1 MEWHCPKLYTR
12 IMVMKTYSIMLPIC
26 TYTAGIILMSIQ
38 NDDKLYFLYTVI
50 IVFISAICMAINIWK
65 SEPQK
70 RFKNSILELGYCLF
84 LYSLMKLLTPV
95 LGNII
100 SSFLIIIT
108 CVIYINKINPI
119 FMGRNLLKTNKK

>member
-1 MEWHCPKLYTR
+1 
-12 IMVMKTYSIMLPIC
+12 MKTYSIMLPIC

-119 FMGRNLLKTNKK
+119 FMGRNLLKTIDTPHS

>member
-1 MEWHCPKLYTR
+1 
-12 IMVMKTYSIMLPIC
+12 MKMYSIMLPIC